1 MKSGY
6 YIYNNEK
13 YRFELDDEY
22 ITVVNENGVDFK
34 KLIDNLNGKYKEKQ
48 SIQTLKVK
56 LFPNWNDAI
65 IFHNYNLDSIGTT
78 STFKILGIIEFK
90 YEEQRIDALNVY
102 AKELEYIYDS
112 SRVLDGFKYDEKGN
126 MNLLIKSFEQVNSVK
141 KQIKLR
147 NTIIDYRF
155 EINRKISTK
164 DINNYF
170 IANTIL
176 KFEWDS
182 LTEAYESIYDI
193 IMTCY
198 IFISYLYYRQNINFE
213 SIDLL
218 NRNEN
223 GKYSTIAKMIIYTHN
238 IEDIDEDYLKKHYID
253 YNNIK
258 TIDDKILQA
267 IIDENIFVRHIPEN
281 ELKRNQITPQSFVI
295 VSSAFEWEFKQLFP
309 NGVEHNKTKMN
320 QIADIKT
327 DLLEL
332 SKNYGKQKGKIIEKI
347 IENLGKDNLES
358 KLIYTNKKLKKVS
371 EVFLK
376 HLCNLNDIATKN
388 KIFTNLQKL
397 RNDFAHGN
405 MDIDVDSDGFVGI
418 IYLERLVY
426 IMQLKRFGLD
436 DDNIKKAVNK
446 LFGNNIAL

>member
-22 ITVVNENGVDFK
+22 ITVVNENGVDWK
-34 KLIDNLNGKYKEKQ
+34 KLVDNLNGKYKEKH
-48 SIQTLKVK
+48 SIQILKVK

-65 IFHNYNLDSIGTT
+65 IFHNYNLDSIGST

-90 YEEQRIDALNVY
+90 YEEQRINALNIC

-126 MNLLIKSFEQVNSVK
+126 MNLLIKPFEQVNSIK

-164 DINNYF
+164 NINNYF

-176 KFEWDS
+176 KFEWDNF
-182 LTEAYESIYDI
+182 TEVYELIYDI
-193 IMTCY
+193 IMTVY
-198 IFISYLYYRQNINFE
+198 TFISYLYYRQNINFE

-218 NRNEN
+218 NRDEN
-223 GKYSTIAKMIIYTHN
+223 GKYFTIAKMTIYTHN
-238 IEDIDEDYLKKHYID
+238 IDRVDEDYLKKHYID
-253 YNNIK
+253 YNYIN

-267 IIDENIFVRHIPEN
+267 IIDENIFIRHIPEN

-332 SKNYGKQKGKIIEKI
+332 SKNYEKQKGNIIQKM

-358 KLIYTNKKLKKVS
+358 KLIYTNKKLKEVS

-376 HLCNLNDIATKN
+376 HLCNLNDIANKN

-405 MDIDVDSDGFVGI
+405 MDIDIDSDGFVGI

-436 DDNIKKAVNK
+436 GDNIKKAVNK
-446 LFGNNIAL
+446 LFGSNIAL